1 MLGNAKKRNT
11 EKFKKSAKKESKPT
25 SKAEGAASASNNIN
39 NKKKNRN
46 ASVLKGPVVSHASG
60 GASRDSA
67 NDRRQIPF
75 KNSYEERAY
84 KKANR
89 IPRYAPSPG
98 DGKSNAAPMQKA
110 CGASSAAQ
118 RRAILKMKNDDD
130 LLEHFRTKLSSS
142 TFRLLNEQIYSSNV
156 AFANQL
162 LKDPSTYADYHNG
175 YQQQLQ
181 QWPMKPSQVIIEALL
196 GDRRGR
202 FLANK
207 AKSMPGYIPTS
218 WVIADMGCGDAQI
231 AQALKPKGYTVHSFD
246 FCAVNPH
253 VTVANAA
260 KVPLENDSVDICI
273 FSLSLMST
281 DYEKCLLEAFRVLKP
296 GRLLKIV
303 EVRSRI
309 PHPRRFAELV
319 EEIGFT
325 LDYHDAVGDYFVAY
339 DFLKRTGQTE
349 ANKEF
354 RYDPQEVLVASLYKK
369 R

>member
-1 MLGNAKKRNT
+1 MLGNSKKRNA
-11 EKFKKSAKKESKPT
+11 EKHRKSAKKESTTTKT
-25 SKAEGAASASNNIN
+25 QGTAVSAM

-46 ASVLKGPVVSHASG
+46 ASDLKGPVVSHASG
-60 GASRDSA
+60 SASRDSA

-75 KNSYEERAY
+75 KNTYEEREY

-89 IPRYAPSPG
+89 IPRCAPGPAA
-98 DGKSNAAPMQKA
+98 GKSTDASTVQKPR
-110 CGASSAAQ
+110 GASSAAQ
-118 RRAILKMKNDDD
+118 RRAILKVKNDDD

-260 KVPLENDSVDICI
+260 KVPLENDSVDICV

-319 EEIGFT
+319 EDIGFT

-339 DFLKRTGQTE
+339 DFLKRAGQTE
-349 ANKEF
+349 ANKEL
-354 RYDPQEVLVASLYKK
+354 RYNPQEVLVASLYKK